1 MDYFLGVDIGTTSA
15 KAIAFNEQGE
25 LICKHSCGYAMQ
37 HPHPNYSELDPVEIM
52 EAVTSCMQKV
62 IDSLKPSNPRLI
74 SFSAMMHSLIAV
86 DEKGEAL
93 TQCILWADNRAAV
106 LAKELRGSE
115 DGERFYHATGVPV
128 HAMSPFCKLLWMKEH
143 EPTIFKR
150 AYKFIGIKEF
160 IFFKLFHLFAVD
172 TAIASA
178 TGLLNLYSLDWDKD
192 IISLLDIPVDKLSE
206 IVPVEQVFHYIEKPG
221 TPFSLNLPD
230 KIPFV
235 IGGSDG
241 ALANL
246 GTGSAG
252 TDSMSVTIGTSA
264 AVRVLSDLP
273 VTEMHM
279 SIFCYHASEGQ
290 YIIGGASNNGAIVM
304 QWIKESLLQTSET
317 FDQLFRLAENVSL
330 VNDDLFFVPYIL
342 GERAPVWN
350 SDAKGIF
357 CGLSINHTKAH
368 IIRAAMEGITYNL
381 YTIGNLITK
390 SAPVEKIYAA
400 GGFAES
406 SLWLQLLADIFN
418 CRVLVCGSVENS
430 ALGAVMVGIK
440 ALKLPFEIRP
450 AIIAEH
456 GPDPRRHASYQ
467 KQYQKFDRLYKL
479 FKNEFSSSADLAKPV
494 AV

>member
-1 MDYFLGVDIGTTSA
+1 M
-15 KAIAFNEQGE
+15 
-25 LICKHSCGYAMQ
+25 
-37 HPHPNYSELDPVEIM
+37 
-52 EAVTSCMQKV
+52 
-62 IDSLKPSNPRLI
+62 
-74 SFSAMMHSLIAV
+74 
-86 DEKGEAL
+86 
-93 TQCILWADNRAAV
+93 
-106 LAKELRGSE
+106 
-115 DGERFYHATGVPV
+115 
-128 HAMSPFCKLLWMKEH
+128 
-143 EPTIFKR
+143 
-150 AYKFIGIKEF
+150 
-160 IFFKLFHLFAVD
+160 
-172 TAIASA
+172 
-178 TGLLNLYSLDWDKD
+178 
-192 IISLLDIPVDKLSE
+192 
-206 IVPVEQVFHYIEKPG
+206 
-221 TPFSLNLPD
+221 
-230 KIPFV
+230 
-235 IGGSDG
+235 
-241 ALANL
+241 
-246 GTGSAG
+246 
-252 TDSMSVTIGTSA
+252 
-264 AVRVLSDLP
+264 LSDLP
-273 VTEMHM
+273 VTEMNM
-279 SIFCYHASEGQ
+279 SIFCYHANEGQ

-450 AIIAEH
+450 AIVAEH
-456 GPDPRRHASYQ
+456 EPDPRRHASYQ
-467 KQYQKFDRLYKL
+467 KQYQKFDRLYRL
-479 FKNEFSSSADLAKPV
+479 FKNEFSSSADLAKPIPV
-494 AV
+494 